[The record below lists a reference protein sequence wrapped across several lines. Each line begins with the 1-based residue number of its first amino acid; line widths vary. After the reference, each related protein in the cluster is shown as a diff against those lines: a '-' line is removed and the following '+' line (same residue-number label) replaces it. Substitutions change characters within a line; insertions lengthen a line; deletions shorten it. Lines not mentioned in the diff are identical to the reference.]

1 MSVFGVFLV
10 RIFPHSDWKTP
21 NTNTFQ
27 AVIILD
33 SFCNFESF
41 SKLIFIYPTPCT
53 PACFVP
59 GETVSTF
66 ATKNSIMITSWI
78 LSLHKKYKPAKT
90 DILAYFTQGT
100 PFLIAFRIGSTEN
113 QFWKFLRIF
122 RKLPWF
128 SLVSVKIIF
137 LRILRV
143 FFSTA
148 VYQNVSE

>member
-10 RIFPHSDWKTP
+10 RIFLHLDWKTP

-33 SFCNFESF
+33 NFCNFESF

-53 PACFVP
+53 PTCFVP

-66 ATKNSIMITSWI
+66 ATKNLIMITSWI
-78 LSLHKKYKPAKT
+78 LSLYEKYKPAKT
-90 DILAYFTQGT
+90 RVLAYFTQGT
-100 PFLIAFRIGSTEN
+100 PFWIAFRIGSTEN

-122 RKLPWF
+122 SKLPWF
-128 SLVSVKIIF
+128 SLASVKIIF
-137 LRILRV
+137 LRILRS
-143 FFSTA
+143 FFTTA

>member
-1 MSVFGVFLV
+1 MPVFEVFLV
-10 RIFPHSDWKTP
+10 FIFPHSDWITP

-33 SFCNFESF
+33 NFRNFESF
-41 SKLIFIYPTPCT
+41 SKSISIYPTPCT
-53 PACFVP
+53 PVCYVP

-66 ATKNSIMITSWI
+66 ATKNLIMITSWI
-78 LSLHKKYKPAKT
+78 LPLYEKYKPAKT
-90 DILAYFTQGT
+90 RVLAYFTQGT
-100 PFLIAFRIGSTEN
+100 PFWIAFRIGSTEN

-128 SLVSVKIIF
+128 SLASVKIIF
-137 LRILRV
+137 LRILRS
-143 FFSTA
+143 FFTTA